1 MVRYGN
7 DQISRWLA
15 RDTAD
20 LSVLAADVLGPVL
33 DYDAAHA
40 GDLLLSVRTWLERDR
55 NTDSAAKALNIH
67 PNTLLYRVRRFE
79 EISGR
84 SLSSTETLTEIW
96 LALRT
101 TASVLEGVQLSL
113 ETWVRLRD

>member
-1 MVRYGN
+1 MFYGD

-33 DYDAAHA
+33 DYDAAPA
-40 GDLLLSVRTWLERDR
+40 GDLLLSVRTLRERDR
-55 NTDSAAKALNIH
+55 NTESAPKALNVH

-79 EISGR
+79 KSAGAR
-84 SLSSTETLTEIW
+84 
-96 LALRT
+96 
-101 TASVLEGVQLSL
+101 
-113 ETWVRLRD
+113 

>member
-1 MVRYGN
+1 VFYGD

-33 DYDAAHA
+33 DYDAAPA
-40 GDLLLSVRTWLERDR
+40 GDLLLSVRTLRERDR
-55 NTDSAAKALNIH
+55 NRAPKALNVH

-79 EISGR
+79 KSAGAR
-84 SLSSTETLTEIW
+84 
-96 LALRT
+96 
-101 TASVLEGVQLSL
+101 
-113 ETWVRLRD
+113 